1 MDRVPAAGE
10 ATVLQIFINDP
21 WLVVCVLIAVVIL
34 GCVAIV
40 FVTDYLR
47 KARQA
52 EIDAALKQDMLNR
65 GLTAVDIKTILEASS
80 DAEMLR
86 QASCGS
92 DHVRVG
98 LGSFRVEVGGK
109 PDPQPAQ

>member
-10 ATVLQIFINDP
+10 ATVLQLFMNDP
-21 WLVVCVLIAVVIL
+21 WLVVCVLIAAVIL

-40 FVTDYLR
+40 FVSDYLR
-47 KARQA
+47 KTRQA

-65 GLTAVDIKTILEASS
+65 GLSAIDIKTVLEASG
-80 DAEMLR
+80 DAELLR
-86 QASCGS
+86 QSQCGAE
-92 DHVRVG
+92 HVRVG